1 MMLFSVFKL
10 TCWIRLTFLP
20 QTDCLISVCT
30 LHCLVTL
37 NQVLSA
43 HKGRQTP
50 RSGYLWT
57 PGPHLQ
63 LFYLN
68 QVGAGSCPGHNLSP
82 SGPPLGEPSQSPL
95 EASRARLALGFCTSS
110 WAAPRRRFY
119 ITSVKSGHK
128 ARLCPLLFSH
138 KCSPLSQC

>member
-1 MMLFSVFKL
+1 MLFSVFKL
-10 TCWIRLTFLP
+10 TCWIHLTFLP

-43 HKGRQTP
+43 QKGRQTP

-57 PGPHLQ
+57 PGPHPQ

-82 SGPPLGEPSQSPL
+82 SGPPWGNQ
-95 EASRARLALGFCTSS
+95 ARARWKLPEQGLHSDSAPAAGRLQGDVFTS
-110 WAAPRRRFY
+110 R
-119 ITSVKSGHK
+119 V
-128 ARLCPLLFSH
+128 
-138 KCSPLSQC
+138 